1 MRFDNNKLNRLNKIK
16 KTLNSLNI
24 DIKTLTKFMQ
34 GKERQLVNLILKK
47 NDPARFHQK
56 YKERTGDKY
65 LKLQS

>member
-1 MRFDNNKLNRLNKIK
+1 MKSNKKADGFDDPQKYEEWVD
-16 KTLNSLNI
+16 SLNM
-24 DIKTLTKFMQ
+24 KA
-34 GKERQLVNLILKK
+34 NLILKK